1 MANLVNKVI
10 GVVKYIEPKK
20 ATGFGAVA
28 GTIKKPEGYDK
39 DIVFWFSDNKHV
51 MCLANKTG
59 SEEIYPGQKVIF
71 EIRQDKKGRFEA
83 INVHDARSYAAPVEA
98 TEEAVEETVEETS
111 EVEKTFTEEVIE
123 EEETLVADEDF
134 NEEES
139 EYIDDEDYEESDS
152 EDEEESEEDD
162 SYSKYDDKY
171 FEYEDEYSEV
181 YDDENL

>member
-1 MANLVNKVI
+1 MANVINKVI

-51 MCLANKTG
+51 MCLANKNG
-59 SEEIYPGQKVIF
+59 MEEIYPGQKVIF
-71 EIRQDKKGRFEA
+71 EIREDKKGRFEA
-83 INVHDARSYAAPVEA
+83 VNVHDARLYAAPAEA

-123 EEETLVADEDF
+123 EETLVAEDDSDE
-134 NEEES
+134 E
-139 EYIDDEDYEESDS
+139 EDYEESDDEDS
-152 EDEEESEEDD
+152 EYEDEEDYEESDEDD

-171 FEYEDEYSEV
+171 FEYEDEYAEV
-181 YDDENL
+181 YDDETI